1 MKSIIAILISSL
13 CFFAQAQSE
22 FRGIVTSKDEPV
34 PFAKVHILD
43 LGLKVLADE
52 NGEFVFQ
59 HLPDGKYTIQINSIG
74 YQSHSFKIIQPS
86 NKIKF
91 EIDEIQNIDEMVV
104 TGTRTDKRRT
114 DSPVIVGVINSK
126 TLENVQACTLSDGLK
141 FQPGLRVE
149 TDCQTCNY
157 TQLRMNGLAGGYSQI
172 LINGRPIF
180 SPLTGLY
187 GLEQI
192 PVNMIEKIEVV
203 RGGGSAL
210 FGSSAIGGTVNVIT
224 KIPKNNSFS
233 ISNNFQYINDQ
244 TADNIISGNAT
255 FVAKSKKTG
264 VSLFFNQRNRG
275 LYDHNDDS
283 YSELPSLKNTSFGM
297 NLFVRPAENQKI
309 ELNLS
314 NLNEFRYGGERN
326 TTAPAHFSQQS
337 EERKHTVFMGSLD
350 YQINFN
356 DDKSSIIAY
365 TSGQYT
371 LRDHYTGIIPDDS
384 TELAN
389 HFITPP
395 YGESVVSTI
404 QGGIQYNQLINPF
417 IKGENV
423 LTLGL
428 EWVEDKVKDEIPAY
442 NYYIDQ
448 TTQNIGAFAQTDW
461 EIIHDLTLLLGVR
474 ADKHNLLDKIIVSPR
489 ISFLYKLKENT
500 QFRLTWGQG
509 FRAPQAFDT
518 DLHIAFAG
526 GGVSRVTLS
535 DDLIQ
540 ERSNSIS
547 ASINYDKA
555 YQKLIAGFTLE
566 GFHTILNNAFYLHPL
581 GEDEFGEVFEK
592 RNGDGAEVSGIS
604 LELRANYK
612 KKIELESGITIQSSL
627 FNTAVSYSDELADT
641 RDFLRTPNQYGFATL
656 FYTPTKSINASLNAV
671 YTGPM
676 KILHLAGA
684 PEQLVDEY
692 YSSPSFVEFNIKL
705 AYNLNVKSIKS
716 NLEVFTGIKNLLNAY
731 QDNFDTGKM
740 RDSNFIYGPALPRT
754 IFVGIKISSIR

>member
-1 MKSIIAILISSL
+1 MRVIFTIILLGLFHS
-13 CFFAQAQSE
+13 AQAQSE
-22 FRGIVTSKDEPV
+22 YRGIVTCEHEPV
-34 PFAKVHILD
+34 PFAKVHIID
-43 LGLKVLADE
+43 LNLNTLTDE
-52 NGEFVFQ
+52 NGEFVFK
-59 HLPDGKYTIQINSIG
+59 HLPDGEYTMQINSIG
-74 YQSHSFKIIQPS
+74 YQSNSFNIVQPS
-86 NKIKF
+86 TIITF
-91 EIDEIQNIDEMVV
+91 EIDEVQNIDEMVV

-224 KIPKNNSFS
+224 KIPKKNSFS
-233 ISNNFQYINDQ
+233 ISNNFQYINNR
-244 TADNIISGNAT
+244 TADNIVSGNAT
-255 FVAKSKKTG
+255 FVAKNRKTG

-275 LYDHNDDS
+275 LYDHNEDS
-283 YSELPSLKNTSFGM
+283 YSELPSLKNTYLGL
-297 NLFVRPAENQKI
+297 NLFVRPRENQKI
-309 ELNLS
+309 ELSLS
-314 NLNEFRYGGERN
+314 NLNEYRYGGERN
-326 TTAPAHFSQQS
+326 TSDPAHFSQQS

-384 TELAN
+384 VELSN

-395 YGESVVSTI
+395 YGESVVSTL
-404 QGGIQYNQLINPF
+404 QGGVQYNQLINPF

-423 LTLGL
+423 LTFGL
-428 EWVEDKVKDEIPAY
+428 EWLEDKVKDEIPAY

-448 TTQNIGAFAQTDW
+448 TTQNFGAFVQSDW
-461 EIIHDLTLLLGVR
+461 EVIHDLTLLLGAR
-474 ADKHNLLDKIIVSPR
+474 ADKHNLLEKIIVSPR
-489 ISFLYKLKENT
+489 VSFMYKLKETT

-535 DDLIQ
+535 DNLIQ

-555 YQKLIAGFTLE
+555 YKRFIAGFTVE

-581 GEDEFGEVFEK
+581 GEDDFGEVFEK

-612 KKIELESGITIQSSL
+612 KKMELESGFTIQSSL
-627 FNTAVSYSDELADT
+627 FNTAVSYSDQLEET

-656 FYTPTKSINASLNAV
+656 FYTPTKSINVSLNTV
-671 YTGPM
+671 YTGAM

-684 PEQLVDEY
+684 PEQSTDEFFT
-692 YSSPSFVEFNIKL
+692 SPSFVEFNIKL
-705 AYNLNVKSIKS
+705 GYNFNVKTINS

-754 IFVGIKISSIR
+754 IFFGLKISSIR